1 MNSDCLLNLS
11 LLHQND
17 YLYLV
22 ILDELVF
29 ILKIMVRFF
38 SIKIGLSRDESELSW
53 LTCAWKAIFGSIY

>member
-38 SIKIGLSRDESELSW
+38 SIKIGLSRD
-53 LTCAWKAIFGSIY
+53 G